1 MLSTPR
7 NLARWTEAN
16 LVQTSTRTPR
26 NYSLTGMIPFIVVH
40 LAVLGA
46 FWSGVTAEAIVCGI
60 ALYFVRMFAVTGG
73 YHRYF
78 SHRTYKTSRVFQ
90 FILAFLA
97 QSTAQKGALWWAA
110 HHRAH
115 HRFSDKAGDLHSPV
129 NDGFWYSHFGWLF
142 NGTGDT
148 DYTMIPDF
156 ARFPE
161 LRFLNK
167 YFLLPPIIMGVVVFL
182 TLGWSGLFIGF
193 FASTVALW
201 HGTFTINSLSHV
213 FGNRRF
219 ATSDDSRNNW
229 FLAIVTMGEGWH
241 NNHHRFAASTRQG
254 FYWYEYDIT
263 FSILKVLS
271 WLGIV
276 WDLRPVPR
284 KILEE
289 GRARDRS
296 RRLGVPYVDA
306 AAKDFASEALVAS
319 PAD

>member
-1 MLSTPR
+1 MIRSR
-7 NLARWTEAN
+7 AAVARSRKDP
-16 LVQTSTRTPR
+16 VQQQTSTRTPR
-26 NYSLTGMIPFIVVH
+26 HYSIVGMIPFALIHV
-40 LAVLGA
+40 AVLGA
-46 FWSGVTAEAIVCGI
+46 FWSGVTASAVVCAI
-60 ALYFVRMFAVTGG
+60 ALYVVRMFAVTGG

-90 FILAFLA
+90 FVLAFLA
-97 QSTAQKGALWWAA
+97 QSSAQKGALWWAA

-129 NDGFWYSHFGWLF
+129 NDGFWYSHVGWLF
-142 NGTGDT
+142 NGTSDT
-148 DYTMIPDF
+148 DYSMIPDF
-156 ARFPE
+156 ARYPE

-167 YFLLPPIIMGVVVFL
+167 YHLLPPIVMGFVVWL
-182 TLGWSGLFIGF
+182 TLGWPGLFIGF

-213 FGNRRF
+213 FGKRRF
-219 ATSDDSRNNW
+219 ATTDDSRNNW

-263 FSILKVLS
+263 FYILKVLS

-276 WDLRPVPR
+276 WDLRPVPK

-296 RRLGVPYVDA
+296 RRLGVPYA
-306 AAKDFASEALVAS
+306 EPRKEFAGEGLVPT
-319 PAD
+319 PAE

>member
-1 MLSTPR
+1 
-7 NLARWTEAN
+7 
-16 LVQTSTRTPR
+16 
-26 NYSLTGMIPFIVVH
+26 MIPFIIVH

-46 FWSGVTAEAIVCGI
+46 FWSGVSTEAVVCGI

-129 NDGFWYSHFGWLF
+129 NDGFWYSHVGWLF
-142 NGTGDT
+142 NGTADT

-156 ARFPE
+156 ARYPE

-167 YFLLPPIIMGVVVFL
+167 YFLLPPIVMGVVVFL
-182 TLGWSGLFIGF
+182 TLGWPGLFIGF

-219 ATSDDSRNNW
+219 ATTDDSRNNW

-241 NNHHRFAASTRQG
+241 NNHHRFAASARQG

-263 FSILKVLS
+263 YYILKVLS

-296 RRLGVPYVDA
+296 RRLGVPYEDA
-306 AAKDFASEALVAS
+306 KAKEDFATDGLAAT

>member
-1 MLSTPR
+1 
-7 NLARWTEAN
+7 
-16 LVQTSTRTPR
+16 
-26 NYSLTGMIPFIVVH
+26 MIPFVLIH
-40 LAVLGA
+40 LLAFGA
-46 FWSGVTAEAIVCGI
+46 IWSGVTRQAVICGV
-60 ALYFVRMFAVTGG
+60 ALYFLRMFAVTGG

-97 QSTAQKGALWWAA
+97 QSSAQKGALWWAA

-129 NDGFWYSHFGWLF
+129 NDGFWYSHCGWLF

-148 DYTMIPDF
+148 DYAMIPDF

-167 YFLLPPIIMGVVVFL
+167 HYLLPAIIMGFVVWL

-213 FGNRRF
+213 FGSRRF

-241 NNHHRFAASTRQG
+241 NNHHRFAATVRQG
-254 FYWYEYDIT
+254 FYWWEYDIT
-263 FSILKVLS
+263 FYILKILS

-289 GRARDRS
+289 GLARDRS
-296 RRLGVPYVDA
+296 RRLGIPHPENS
-306 AAKDFASEALVAS
+306 AKEFATDGLVAT
-319 PAD
+319 PAE

>member
-1 MLSTPR
+1 M
-7 NLARWTEAN
+7 
-16 LVQTSTRTPR
+16 V
-26 NYSLTGMIPFIVVH
+26 PFVLIH
-40 LAVLGA
+40 LLVLGA
-46 FWSGVTAEAIVCGI
+46 FWSGVTTAAVICGVV
-60 ALYFVRMFAVTGG
+60 LYVVRMFAVTGG

-97 QSTAQKGALWWAA
+97 QSSAQKGALWWAA

-129 NDGFWYSHFGWLF
+129 NDGFWYSHVGWLF
-142 NGTGDT
+142 NNTGAT

-167 YFLLPPIIMGVVVFL
+167 YHLLPPIVMGFLVWL
-182 TLGWSGLFIGF
+182 TLGWPGLFIGF

-219 ATSDDSRNNW
+219 ATTDDSRNNW
-229 FLAIVTMGEGWH
+229 FLAIVTLGEGWH
-241 NNHHRFAASTRQG
+241 NNHHRFAATVRQG

-263 FSILKVLS
+263 FYILKVLS

-276 WDLRPVPR
+276 WDLRPVPK

-296 RRLGVPYVDA
+296 RKLGIPHTEESAKEFA
-306 AAKDFASEALVAS
+306 ADGLAPT
-319 PAD
+319 PAE

>member
-1 MLSTPR
+1 VSS
-7 NLARWTEAN
+7 
-16 LVQTSTRTPR
+16 LVQTSVVRTPR
-26 NYSLTGMIPFIVVH
+26 NYNWLGILPFVLVH

-46 FWSGVTAEAIVCGI
+46 LWSGVTTAAVVCGI
-60 ALYFVRMFAVTGG
+60 VLYVVRIFAVTGG

-90 FILAFLA
+90 FVLAFLA

-115 HRFSDKAGDLHSPV
+115 HRHSDKAGDLHSPV
-129 NDGFWYSHFGWLF
+129 NDGFWYSHMGWLF
-142 NGTGDT
+142 NGTAET

-167 YFLLPPIIMGVVVFL
+167 HYLVPPVAMGFVVFL
-182 TLGWSGLFIGF
+182 TLGWSGLFIGY
-193 FASTVALW
+193 FASTVLTW
-201 HGTFTINSLSHV
+201 HATFTINSLSHV
-213 FGNRRF
+213 FGKRRF
-219 ATSDDSRNNW
+219 PTIDDSRNNW
-229 FLAIVTMGEGWH
+229 LLAILTMGEGWH

-254 FYWYEYDIT
+254 FYWYEVDLT
-263 FSILKVLS
+263 FYILKVLS

-289 GRARDRS
+289 GTLRDRL
-296 RRLGVPYVDA
+296 RRDGEVTASHA
-306 AAKDFASEALVAS
+306 ALEELAGHGLI
-319 PAD
+319 PNRAD

>member
-1 MLSTPR
+1 MPR
-7 NLARWTEAN
+7 NLARWMEAN
-16 LVQTSTRTPR
+16 PVLTSTRTPR
-26 NYSLTGMIPFIVVH
+26 NYSLTGMIPFIVIH

-46 FWSGVTAEAIVCGI
+46 FWSGVTTEAVVCGI

-129 NDGFWYSHFGWLF
+129 NDGFWYSHVGWLF
-142 NGTGDT
+142 NGTADT

-156 ARFPE
+156 ARFAE

-167 YFLLPPIIMGVVVFL
+167 YFLLPPIVMGVVVFL
-182 TLGWSGLFIGF
+182 ALGWPGLFIGF

-263 FSILKVLS
+263 FYILKVLS

-306 AAKDFASEALVAS
+306 AEKNFVAEGLVAT